1 MAIAYVVKMISL
13 YSFYKLTRWFY
24 LNVLIQVVKFK
35 IYQILNFIISFLSFL
50 FQNVTNVYLEDF
62 FSTLQNV

>member
-1 MAIAYVVKMISL
+1 M
-13 YSFYKLTRWFY
+13 
-24 LNVLIQVVKFK
+24 LIQVVKFK

>member
-13 YSFYKLTRWFY
+13 YSFFKLTRWFY